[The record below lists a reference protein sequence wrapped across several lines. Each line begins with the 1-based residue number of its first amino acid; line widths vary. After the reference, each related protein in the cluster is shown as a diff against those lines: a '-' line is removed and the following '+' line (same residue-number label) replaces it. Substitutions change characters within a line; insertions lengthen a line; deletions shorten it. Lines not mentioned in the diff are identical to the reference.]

1 MRNKVS
7 LALLLGLMTIA
18 AVIASLYR
26 VAGTNPFAGSALLVV
41 ESIIATFALYGL
53 FFCLAYPLGRLDK
66 YLMNRHRIEDSPFA
80 GDRLPTQIIPP
91 IDRAGE

>member
-1 MRNKVS
+1 
-7 LALLLGLMTIA
+7 MTIA

-26 VAGTNPFAGSALLVV
+26 IAGTNHFAGAALLVV
-41 ESIIATFALYGL
+41 ESILATFILYGL

-66 YLMNRHRIEDSPFA
+66 YLMSRHRSEDSPFA

-91 IDRAGE
+91 VDRAGDP